1 MSDAGTLAV
10 YDRMAEDY
18 ARLTDRWEPPGLSA
32 FLRRLPA
39 AARVL
44 DLGCGTGRDAE
55 RFAADGHRVLAVD
68 GSSEMVERA
77 AARPGVTVR
86 QAVFDDIPVL
96 GRFDGVW
103 ASFSLLHATRAAFP
117 GHLAALRSGLEAG
130 GVLGLGMKLGEGEGT
145 DHLGRFYTYYTED
158 ELRTHLAEAGFAV
171 AEAIAGADRGLA
183 GKTEP
188 WLMILADA

>member
-1 MSDAGTLAV
+1 MSDAETLAV
-10 YDRMAEDY
+10 YDRMAEEY
-18 ARLTDRWEPPGLSA
+18 ARLTDRWDPPGLSA

-39 AARVL
+39 AAHVL

-55 RFAADGHRVLAVD
+55 RFAVDGHRVLAVD

-77 AARPGVTVR
+77 AARPGVTAR
-86 QAVFDDIPVL
+86 RAVFDDIPSL

-117 GHLAALRSGLEAG
+117 RHLADIRAVLDPG
-130 GVLGLGMKLGEGEGT
+130 GVLGLGMKLGEGEGS
-145 DHLGRFYTYYTED
+145 DDLGRFYTYYTE
-158 ELRTHLAEAGFAV
+158 EALRGHLAEAGFAV
-171 AEAIAGADRGLA
+171 AETIEGADRGLA